1 MPVAVCA
8 VLGSWR
14 WTERPPETCRV
25 FYKNKL
31 FVKQVY
37 LVGFTIGIYYDER
50 TYERQSSHKSVYL
63 CLLPCDGGDCNSSVI
78 TVLCTCVS
86 CHLVTVHEAAMWE
99 CEWTDTSKYIWD
111 DSDKESSHMQV
122 TFLLRTVDLT
132 LNTLRYYKIYSVSRC
147 QNLQQLQLLK
157 QWANSVVELLET
169 IHIFISN
176 YLTLH

>member
-1 MPVAVCA
+1 
-8 VLGSWR
+8 
-14 WTERPPETCRV
+14 
-25 FYKNKL
+25 
-31 FVKQVY
+31 
-37 LVGFTIGIYYDER
+37 
-50 TYERQSSHKSVYL
+50 
-63 CLLPCDGGDCNSSVI
+63 
-78 TVLCTCVS
+78 
-86 CHLVTVHEAAMWE
+86 
-99 CEWTDTSKYIWD
+99 
-111 DSDKESSHMQV
+111 MQV